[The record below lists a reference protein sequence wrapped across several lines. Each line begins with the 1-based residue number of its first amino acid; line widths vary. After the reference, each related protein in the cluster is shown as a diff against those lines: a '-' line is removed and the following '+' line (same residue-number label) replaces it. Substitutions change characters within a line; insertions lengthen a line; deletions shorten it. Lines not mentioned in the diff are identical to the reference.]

1 MLPGLRSAELTAAAD
16 VVSPLVGPPL
26 DLASP
31 FAPRPNHLQG
41 VVWSDVFGT
50 AATAPLDRAAA
61 MTIPAVARGRN
72 IICGTVGRIPL
83 AAHRGTTRLTGP
95 AEPTWINSTSG
106 ALPAYHRNMWT
117 ADDHLFYG
125 WSCWAR
131 VNDAA
136 GRFPLQMDRIPIG
149 RWSLDDHGRVKVDRG
164 DGVHELVNQSTV
176 ALIPGPHEGILVF
189 GQRALRHYRDLM
201 DAAAQASKT
210 PAAHLALQQTSG
222 QPMLYESPDPNVP
235 GIRDLLASWRAAREG
250 EAGGVAYLPPGLE
263 AKELGTFSEHL
274 LESGRNAAAVDI
286 ARLMSLPADLLD
298 AASEASLTYS
308 NARDNDARAI
318 QYGVGLYLT
327 AISAALSQDSITPHG
342 QTVRFDLED
351 WLEDPVPAPAPA
363 RPRSELNT
371 PTAQEPAQ

>member
-1 MLPGLRSAELTAAAD
+1 MLPGLRSAELTAAVD
-16 VVSPLVGPPL
+16 VVSPLTSPPL

-41 VVWSDVFGT
+41 VVWSDIFGT
-50 AATAPLDRAAA
+50 PANAPLDRAAA

-83 AAHRGTTRLTGP
+83 AAFRGTTRLTGE
-95 AEPTWINSTSG
+95 AEPSWINSTSG

-131 VNDAA
+131 MNDAA
-136 GRFPLQMDRIPIG
+136 GRTPLKMDRIPMG
-149 RWSLDDHGRVKVDRG
+149 RWSLDDAGRVKLDRG
-164 DGVHELVNQSTV
+164 DGVHELVDQRTV
-176 ALIPGPHEGILVF
+176 CLIPGPHEGILVF

-201 DAAAQASKT
+201 DAVARAAET
-210 PAAHLALQQTSG
+210 PAANVVLQQESGTPLLYTSD
-222 QPMLYESPDPNVP
+222 DPNVVT
-235 GIRDLLASWRAAREG
+235 ISTLLADWRGARKKDG
-250 EAGGVAYLPPGLE
+250 GGVGYVPPGLKAIE
-263 AKELGTFSEHL
+263 MGTFDAHL

-308 NARDNDARAI
+308 NARDNDVRAI

-327 AISAALSQDSITPHG
+327 AISAALSQDAITPHG

-351 WLEDPVPAPAPA
+351 WLEDPTPQPVPA
-363 RPRSELNT
+363 RPAAPT
-371 PTAQEPAQ
+371 PQEQPE